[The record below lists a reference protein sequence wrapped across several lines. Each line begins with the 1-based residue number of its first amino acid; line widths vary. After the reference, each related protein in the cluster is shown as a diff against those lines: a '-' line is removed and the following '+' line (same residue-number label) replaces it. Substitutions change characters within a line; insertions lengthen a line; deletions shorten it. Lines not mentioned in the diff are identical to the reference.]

1 VLANVFEA
9 AGLSTVS
16 LVAVRGQAERGKA
29 PRALYCDFPLG
40 RPLGRPLD
48 AEYQHRVLAA
58 AFSLLDTP
66 KERVPILV
74 DYPDVIE
81 DEGGEAAVCTLPPR
95 FDPDAHPAVDEA
107 QGLRAA
113 YDRTLARTGRTSFG
127 KTLTLDA
134 VPAAVK
140 GLVAIAEGTAPEQA
154 GLPGGLTLCAADLR
168 AYYEE
173 AALALAD
180 HVPAARQT
188 EAWFFANT
196 EVGKLLLRAQA
207 AVRQSGAPQAAWMY
221 LTPLTRAA
229 KDATK

>member
-1 VLANVFEA
+1 MLANVFEA
-9 AGLSTVS
+9 EGLATVS
-16 LVAVRGQAERGKA
+16 LVAVRGQAERVKA

-58 AFSLLDTP
+58 AFALLDTP
-66 KERVPILV
+66 KERIPILV

-81 DEGGEAAVCTLPPR
+81 DEGGESDVCSLPPR
-95 FDPDAHPAVDEA
+95 FDPNLHPAVDEA

-113 YDRTLARTGRTSFG
+113 YDRTRERTGRTSFG
-127 KTLTLDA
+127 KTLTLDDI
-134 VPAAVK
+134 PAAVK
-140 GLVAIAEGTAPEQA
+140 GLAAIAEGATPEQA
-154 GLPGGLTLCAADLR
+154 ELPGGLTLCAADLR

-188 EAWFFANT
+188 EAWFFNKT
-196 EVGKLLLRAQA
+196 EVGKLLLQ
-207 AVRQSGAPQAAWMY
+207 VQTSLRQSGAPQQAWFY
-221 LTPLTRAA
+221 LTPMTRMT

>member
-9 AGLSTVS
+9 EGLATVS
-16 LVAVRGQAERGKA
+16 LVAVHGQAERAKA

-58 AFSLLDTP
+58 AFALLDTP
-66 KERVPILV
+66 AERVPILV
-74 DYPDVIE
+74 DYPDVIA
-81 DEGGEAAVCTLPPR
+81 DEGNEAAVCTLPPR
-95 FDPDAHPAVDEA
+95 FDPNAHPAVDEA

-113 YDRTLARTGRTSFG
+113 YDRALARTGCTSFG
-127 KTLTLDA
+127 KVLTLDA
-134 VPAAVK
+134 IPTAVK
-140 GLVAIAEGTAPEQA
+140 GLVAIAGGAAPEQS

-180 HVPAARQT
+180 HVPGARQT
-188 EAWFFANT
+188 EAWFFNKT
-196 EVGKLLLRAQA
+196 EVGKVLLQVQTGL
-207 AVRQSGAPQAAWMY
+207 RQSGAPQQAWFY
-221 LTPLTRAA
+221 LTPMTRVA
-229 KDATK
+229 KDAAK